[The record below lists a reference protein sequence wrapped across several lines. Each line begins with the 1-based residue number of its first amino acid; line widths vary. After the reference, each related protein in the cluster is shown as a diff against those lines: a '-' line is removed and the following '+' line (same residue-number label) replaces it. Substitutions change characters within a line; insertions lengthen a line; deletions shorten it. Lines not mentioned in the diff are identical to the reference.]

1 MSMRERASSTQAAH
15 AAGERGAAPNG
26 EQLLA
31 GMRRLMRLADGAVE
45 PDAVM
50 RALAGELF
58 LLLGADEV
66 HLYDLAPPLDSNG
79 WSRAATDGDP
89 VVVYLFGGEGR
100 LSYEVPRAERPPGVA
115 WVASTGQCVLVGSP
129 SELAAVLPRVA
140 ATGDGSCAVLL
151 PLSIRGEVE
160 GVVAVVHRRPER
172 LGEDLTEQAAA
183 LVDQAAGTLAL
194 LRARAEAGTDAVTG
208 CMNHR
213 AMRRRLHE
221 EIDRAARSDGR
232 LSCLLLDLDDFKLVN
247 DRHGH
252 PAGDALLRDVAR
264 ALMGEFRAF
273 DRVARY
279 GGDEFVVIL
288 PNATGDSAASAAE
301 RALQRLAALP
311 SFGVTPGVFASIGVA
326 EWHAPMTAEQL
337 LQVCDDALL
346 RVKRDGK
353 GSVARAVS

>member
-1 MSMRERASSTQAAH
+1 MSTIELDASAEATH
-15 AAGERGAAPNG
+15 AARELGTTSGQ
-26 EQLLA
+26 QLLA
-31 GMRRLMRLADGAVE
+31 GMRRLMRLADGAAE

-66 HLYDLAPPLDSNG
+66 YLYDLAPLLDTNG
-79 WSRAATDGDP
+79 WSPVAADSDP

-100 LSYEVPRAERPPGVA
+100 IGYEVPRAERPPGVA
-115 WVASTGQCVLVGSP
+115 WVASTAQYVIAGGP

-140 ATGDGSCAVLL
+140 ATGAGSCAVLL
-151 PLSIRGEVE
+151 PLSVRGEVE

-172 LGEDLTEQAAA
+172 LGKGFTEQAAA
-183 LVDQAAGTLAL
+183 LVDQAAGALAL

-288 PNATGDSAASAAE
+288 PNATADSATTAAE
-301 RALQRLAALP
+301 RALQRLAALR
-311 SFGVTPGVFASIGVA
+311 SFDVTPGVSASIGVA
-326 EWHAPMTAEQL
+326 EWHAQMSAEEL
-337 LQVCDDALL
+337 LQACDDALL
-346 RVKRDGK
+346 RVKRNGK
-353 GSVARAVS
+353 GRVARAAA